1 MKIAIN
7 IILAAIA
14 IVLAINILSNIEK
27 SQVDTIKETFMLER
41 AREFSS
47 VNTYKLIPKNYGD
60 DTIIVRAQNAQV
72 IYEVDELFGDTT
84 TKYYIFISNNKAINA
99 VRGEKYKLQE

>member
-14 IVLAINILSNIEK
+14 IVLAVNILSTIEK
-27 SQVDTIKETFMLER
+27 SQVDTIKETFAIER
-41 AREFSS
+41 ASELSE
-47 VNTYKLIPKNYGD
+47 NAYKLIPKNYGD
-60 DTIIVRAQNAQV
+60 DTIIVRSQNAQV

-84 TKYYIFISNNKAINA
+84 YYYVFISNNKAINI

>member
-7 IILAAIA
+7 IIFAAIA
-14 IVLAINILSNIEK
+14 VVLAVNILSNIEK

-41 AREFSS
+41 AKEFSS

-60 DTIIVRAQNAQV
+60 DTIIVKSQNAQV
-72 IYEVDELFGDTT
+72 MYEVDELFGDTT
-84 TKYYIFISNNKAINA
+84 YYYVFISNNKAINV

>member
-7 IILAAIA
+7 IVLAAIA
-14 IVLAINILSNIEK
+14 VVLAVNILSNIEK

-41 AREFSS
+41 ARELSN
-47 VNTYKLIPKNYGD
+47 VNAYKLIPKNYGD

-84 TKYYIFISNNKAINA
+84 YYYVFISNNKAINI
-99 VRGEKYKLQE
+99 VRGEKYRLQE

>member
-14 IVLAINILSNIEK
+14 VVLAVNILSNIEK
-27 SQVDTIKETFMLER
+27 SQVDTIRETFMLER
-41 AREFSS
+41 ARELS

-60 DTIIVRAQNAQV
+60 DTIIVKSQKAQV

-84 TKYYIFISNNKAINA
+84 YYYVFISNNKAIA
-99 VRGEKYKLQE
+99 VMKGEKYRLQE

>member
-14 IVLAINILSNIEK
+14 IVLAVNILSTIEK

-41 AREFSS
+41 ARELSS
-47 VNTYKLIPKNYGD
+47 VNAYKLIPKNYGD
-60 DTIIVRAQNAQV
+60 DTIIVRSQNAQV
-72 IYEVDELFGDTT
+72 MYDIDELFGDTT
-84 TKYYIFISNNKAINA
+84 YYYVFISNNKAIN
-99 VRGEKYKLQE
+99 VVKGEKYRLQE

>member
-14 IVLAINILSNIEK
+14 VVLAVNILSTIEK
-27 SQVDTIKETFMLER
+27 SQVDTIKETFAIER
-41 AREFSS
+41 ANELSE
-47 VNTYKLIPKNYGD
+47 NAYKLIPKNYDD

-84 TKYYIFISNNKAINA
+84 YHYIFISNNKAIEA
-99 VRGEKYKLQE
+99 IKGEKYRLQE

>member
-14 IVLAINILSNIEK
+14 IVLAVNILSTIEK
-27 SQVDTIKETFMLER
+27 SQVDTIKETFAIER
-41 AREFSS
+41 ASELSE
-47 VNTYKLIPKNYGD
+47 NTYKLIPKNYSD
-60 DTIIVRAQNAQV
+60 DTIIVRSQNAQV
-72 IYEVDELFGDTT
+72 VYEVDELFGDTT
-84 TKYYIFISNNKAINA
+84 YYYVFISNNKATNV

>member
-1 MKIAIN
+1 MKIFVN

-14 IVLAINILSNIEK
+14 IVLAINILAVCIDKSKVQQLKNTFGIE
-27 SQVDTIKETFMLER
+27 ETK
-41 AREFSS
+41 EFSE
-47 VNTYKLIPKNYGD
+47 NTYKLIPKNYGG

-99 VRGEKYKLQE
+99 VRGEKYRLQE

>member
-14 IVLAINILSNIEK
+14 IVLAVNILSTIEK

-41 AREFSS
+41 ARELSE
-47 VNTYKLIPKNYGD
+47 NAYKLIPKNYGD
-60 DTIIVRAQNAQV
+60 DTIIVRSQNAQV
-72 IYEVDELFGDTT
+72 MYDVDELFGDTT
-84 TKYYIFISNNKAINA
+84 YYYIFISNNKAVEI
-99 VRGEKYKLQE
+99 VKGEKYRLQE

>member
-7 IILAAIA
+7 IVLAAIA

-41 AREFSS
+41 ARELSS

-60 DTIIVRAQNAQV
+60 DTIIVKAQNAQV

-84 TKYYIFISNNKAINA
+84 YHYIFISNNKAIEA
-99 VRGEKYKLQE
+99 IKGEKYRLQE

>member
-7 IILAAIA
+7 IILAAVA
-14 IVLAINILSNIEK
+14 IVLAVNILSNIEK
-27 SQVDTIKETFMLER
+27 SQVDTIKEAFAIER
-41 AREFSS
+41 ASELSE
-47 VNTYKLIPKNYGD
+47 NAYKLIPKNYSD
-60 DTIIVRAQNAQV
+60 DTIIVRSQNAQV

-84 TKYYIFISNNKAINA
+84 YYYVFISNNKAINI